1 MRTETRPLNS
11 NRTAG
16 FWLRRL
22 SVGLRVAVAAMA
34 LRRYDLSVRRAAG
47 QGAAAVPRR
56 LRLATCQLLDVY
68 AADTDSDA
76 DDAWDEPL
84 GDSFRRAGP
93 PPARGRDGARLAV
106 AAG

>member
-1 MRTETRPLNS
+1 MKLE
-11 NRTAG
+11 AG
-16 FWLRRL
+16 PFFFPGSL
-22 SVGLRVAVAAMA
+22 
-34 LRRYDLSVRRAAG
+34 
-47 QGAAAVPRR
+47 
-56 LRLATCQLLDVY
+56 TCQLLDVY